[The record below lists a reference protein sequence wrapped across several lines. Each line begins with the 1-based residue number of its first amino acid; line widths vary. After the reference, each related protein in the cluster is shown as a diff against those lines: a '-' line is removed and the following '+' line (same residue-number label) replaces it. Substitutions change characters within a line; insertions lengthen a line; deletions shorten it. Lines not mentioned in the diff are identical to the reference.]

1 MPYYIQGFGFII
13 LRVSGAAILFFIAS
27 LSIKKETIDWK
38 KHGLRILMCTV
49 FGVAANMLMFFK
61 GLEITTPINGA
72 VLMLATP
79 IFVFVLN
86 SFINQQ
92 KVVVRQVLGIL
103 MACFGC
109 LLLMSG
115 KAFHF
120 SSETVLGDLLI
131 VLNAISYAIYL
142 VLAKDLL
149 KHYHTFTVSKI
160 TFGLGSILVLPFGF
174 KELTEAKFDM
184 MPNFI
189 ILEILFIIV
198 FTTFITYLLNA
209 WAIMKA
215 GPTIVGTYIYLQPIL
230 ATIIAIVLQKDS
242 LNMHK
247 ILSTLLIFAGVY
259 ITSTKIKWQKL
270 KA

>member
-38 KHGLRILMCTV
+38 KHGLRILMCTI

-79 IFVFVLN
+79 IFVFVFN

-103 MACFGC
+103 MACLGC